1 MVEDAKIEFT
11 PLPDWKK
18 SLFKGFFEK
27 TMTPKEYIDTLMLS
41 SQLGL
46 LKTLLCASIVDQK
59 RVVLGTE
66 DGLYV
71 ASLAENG
78 AVEKVADLR

>member
-1 MVEDAKIEFT
+1 MF
-11 PLPDWKK
+11 
-18 SLFKGFFEK
+18 
-27 TMTPKEYIDTLMLS
+27 S